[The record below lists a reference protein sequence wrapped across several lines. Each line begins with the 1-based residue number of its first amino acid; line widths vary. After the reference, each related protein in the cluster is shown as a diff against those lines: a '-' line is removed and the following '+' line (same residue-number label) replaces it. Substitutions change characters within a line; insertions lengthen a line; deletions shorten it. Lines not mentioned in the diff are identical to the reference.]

1 MKLLIALSGLTALL
15 FSHFSVAN
23 TLILPSFFEPNLEAI
38 LDGEFGL
45 ENLQRINDEQDQY
58 WIVTGELNAT
68 TVAKHAGF
76 SQNFGFI
83 DDSDDFDSLLYVPY
97 MDAQSGSAST
107 DIGSEI
113 KFALGQGAVPLSGRK
128 PIFTSDPGDN
138 TICGWIFCSPDND
151 HMIT

>member
-97 MDAQSGSAST
+97 MDAQSGSASA

-113 KFALGQGAVPLSGRK
+113 KFA
-128 PIFTSDPGDN
+128 
-138 TICGWIFCSPDND
+138 
-151 HMIT
+151 